1 MINRVLV
8 LIIAGCAL
16 FGGVIAV
23 ELRSEDGDASASV
36 SVAPRPETG
45 TPPRAP
51 GPRVG
56 DLLATILARPLFS
69 PTRQPAAHP
78 DHPTG
83 FDLGNVRLTG
93 IVIEPGQ
100 HLAIFAVPDAKPMV
114 RSEGEM
120 MNEWRLDSISPEEV
134 VLSGPAG
141 TTSLQ
146 PKIDASLVRKAA
158 APPPPASPPPVPAP
172 APAPQSP
179 AVAAARPM
187 MAPTIIGQ
195 PKLPSVFQAPGT
207 PLSTLRPPAARRERP

>member
-16 FGGVIAV
+16 FGGVIVV
-23 ELRSEDGDASASV
+23 ELSSDDGAASASAP
-36 SVAPRPETG
+36 VALRPDAG

-78 DHPTG
+78 DQPTG
-83 FDLGNVRLTG
+83 LDLGNVRLTG
-93 IVIEPGQ
+93 IVIEPGL
-100 HLAIFAVPDAKPMV
+100 HLAIFAVPDAKPIV

-120 MNEWRLDSISPEEV
+120 MNEWRLDSITPEEV

-141 TTSLQ
+141 TASLQ
-146 PKIDASLVRKAA
+146 PKIDASLVRRTVAPPRPPNQPQAA
-158 APPPPASPPPVPAP
+158 APNPQPA
-172 APAPQSP
+172 
-179 AVAAARPM
+179 AVAARPGA
-187 MAPTIIGQ
+187 APPIAG
-195 PKLPSVFQAPGT
+195 PKLPSPAFM
-207 PLSTLRPPAARRERP
+207 PLSPLRPSTARRERQ